1 MKVLVIGSGGR
12 EHALCWKLKQSNCE
26 IYCAPANGGI
36 SQIAKVVAIKV
47 DQIPALVEFAKKEKI
62 DLTIVGPELPL
73 ALGIVDE
80 FTKHKLAIFGPNQ
93 HAARLETSKAFA
105 RDFCQKYNLPAPVY
119 EKFTDSQKA
128 KAYLQTK
135 SFPIV
140 IKVDGLAAGKGAIIC
155 PNQAHAFETVERIL
169 EKKEFGPSGATIVI
183 EDYLVGEEV
192 SMLAFCDGN
201 TIIPML
207 PTRDHKP
214 LLNDNQGPNTGGM
227 GSYAP
232 IPSLTQEFIN
242 NVQNKLFNPLLKA
255 LHKENIEYK
264 GILYAGLMLANN
276 NFYVLE
282 FNCRWGDPEA
292 EVLLPLL
299 KDDLIDLCYQ
309 TIDGEL
315 KMLKWHSQYAL
326 TVIAASGG
334 YPEKYETNK
343 LISGDLSDDEKTIIF
358 HCGTKKENNQF
369 YTAGGRVL
377 AVTAIAESLSQAHTL
392 AYQKLKNITFDN
404 IYYRTDIGK
413 K

>member
-12 EHALCWKLKQSNCE
+12 EHALCWKLKQSNCD

-36 SQIAKVVAIKV
+36 SQITKVVAIKV
-47 DQIPALVEFAKKEKI
+47 DQISALVEFAKKEKI

-80 FTKHKLAIFGPNQ
+80 FTKHKIAIFGPNQ

-105 RDFCQKYNLPAPVY
+105 RDFCQKYNLPAPGY

-128 KAYLQTK
+128 KAYLKTK

-155 PNQAHAFETVERIL
+155 QNQAHAFETVERIL

-183 EDYLVGEEV
+183 EDYLIGEEV

-207 PTRDHKP
+207 PARDHKP

-264 GILYAGLMLANN
+264 GILYAGLMLTNN

-315 KMLKWHSQYAL
+315 KTLNWHSQYAL

-334 YPEKYETNK
+334 YPDKYEINK
-343 LISGDLSDDEKTIIF
+343 LISGDLSDNEKTIIF
-358 HCGTKKENNQF
+358 HCGTKKENDQF

-377 AVTAIAESLSQAHTL
+377 AVTAIAESLSQAYTL